1 MSITAEKAADAFAA
15 ALLRCQQLRFAA
27 DARRA
32 IAAALDGAYC
42 TKALLPRFAALFPG
56 DRVHYYTASYS
67 GHKMLII
74 TRTTA
79 TGARLEADFMLCRRG
94 EKRIDTA
101 HLIET
106 AADYDQRRARIEQS
120 LSDFYENLAQY
131 NVLSTCLSTAR
142 GKIADVMYC
151 LDRFQ
156 F

>member
-1 MSITAEKAADAFAA
+1 MSITADKAADAFAA

-27 DARRA
+27 DTRRS
-32 IAAALDGAYC
+32 IAAAFDGAYC

-56 DRVHYYTASYS
+56 DRVYYYTASYS
-67 GHKMLII
+67 GHKMLSI

-79 TGARLEADFMLCRRG
+79 TGARLEADLMLCRKG

-101 HLIET
+101 RLIET

-120 LSDFYENLAQY
+120 LSDFYDNLAQY
-131 NVLSTCLSTAR
+131 NVLSQCLGAVRS
-142 GKIADVMYC
+142 KIADVMYC
-151 LDRFQ
+151 LDRFT